1 VDIQEKFKKYN
12 IILASKS
19 PRRQKLLKELGL
31 KFKVISELPVKEDY
45 PPSLA
50 CEEIP
55 VYLAKLKAQS
65 CMDFIDAD
73 TILIAADTVVCLN
86 NEILDKPRD
95 YRDAFSILKKLS
107 GKKHQVITG
116 ICIKSKYKETAF
128 NSKSD
133 VYFKILSDS
142 EIDYYIK
149 TYKPFDKAGSYGIQE
164 WIGYI
169 GIERIEGSYFNIMGL
184 PTQQLYN
191 ELCKFIETDF

>member
-19 PRRQKLLKELGL
+19 PRRQNLMKELGL
-31 KFKVISELPVKEDY
+31 KFKVISQIPVKEEY
-45 PPSLA
+45 PPSLT
-50 CEEIP
+50 CDEIP
-55 VYLAKLKAQS
+55 VYLAKLKANS
-65 CMDFIDAD
+65 CMDFIDSD
-73 TILIAADTVVCLN
+73 TILIAADTIVCLN
-86 NEILDKPRD
+86 NEVLNKPDD
-95 YRDAFSILKKLS
+95 YQDAFTILKKIS
-107 GKKHQVITG
+107 GRKHQVITG
-116 ICIKSKYKETAF
+116 ICIKSKYKEITF

-133 VYFKILSDS
+133 VYFKELADS

-149 TYKPFDKAGSYGIQE
+149 EYKPFDKAGSYGIQE

-191 ELCKFIETDF
+191 ELCNFIETGV